1 MCIVVMRLTLK
12 HDRQLGIGNSSVVL
26 TGQNNVAM
34 TSGSVIV
41 TVSNN
46 ANNVDF
52 GLNALLTV
60 CTASSVLP
68 DASSTPK
75 PKVANQY
82 DVLNVHPCRHMA
94 RRHSMHTSRRVARR
108 HLRHEHIVVG

>member
-1 MCIVVMRLTLK
+1 M
-12 HDRQLGIGNSSVVL
+12 VL
-26 TGQNNVAM
+26 TGQNNVTM

-41 TVSNN
+41 TDSNSANN
-46 ANNVDF
+46 ADF

-60 CTASSVLP
+60 CTASSVRP

-82 DVLNVHPCRHMA
+82 DVLNVPVPSYGETTLDA
-94 RRHSMHTSRRVARR
+94 
-108 HLRHEHIVVG
+108 HEPSYGETTLAT